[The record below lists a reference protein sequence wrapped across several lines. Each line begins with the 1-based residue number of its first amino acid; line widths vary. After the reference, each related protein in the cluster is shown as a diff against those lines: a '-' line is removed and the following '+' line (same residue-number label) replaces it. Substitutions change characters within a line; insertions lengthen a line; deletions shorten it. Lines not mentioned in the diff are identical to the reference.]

1 MPPPDLPAATTGNP
15 DLHPTTKEI
24 TMQELYTRLAEI
36 LTSQFGVEEDALTG
50 DATFEALEL
59 DSLDLVEITLVVDD
73 ELGVRIPDD
82 RLEEIVTVQ
91 DAVDVIAEL
100 SGVAA

>member
-1 MPPPDLPAATTGNP
+1 
-15 DLHPTTKEI
+15 
-24 TMQELYTRLAEI
+24 MQELYTRLADI
-36 LTSQFGVEEDALTG
+36 LTSQFGVDESALTPT
-50 DATFEALEL
+50 ATFEALEL

-82 RLEEIVTVQ
+82 RLEDIVTVQ